1 MGPNA
6 ESRKRTLSEK
16 REAELLLVAITVVWG
31 LTFSLVK
38 KSLVELQPFV
48 FMAYRFWLAF
58 IITSFLCLKKLRSVD
73 RGTLKAG
80 LFLGILLYGSYAFQT
95 FGLKYT
101 TAGNAG
107 FITGLSSSWC
117 RRDR

>member
-1 MGPNA
+1 
-6 ESRKRTLSEK
+6 
-16 REAELLLVAITVVWG
+16 
-31 LTFSLVK
+31 
-38 KSLVELQPFV
+38 
-48 FMAYRFWLAF
+48 
-58 IITSFLCLKKLRSVD
+58 LKKLRSVD

>member
-1 MGPNA
+1 MASDVEKG
-6 ESRKRTLSEK
+6 KRILSEK

-38 KSLVELQPFV
+38 KSLTEIQPFV

-58 IITSFLCLKKLRSVD
+58 IITSFFCLKKLRSVD

-80 LFLGILLYGSYAFQT
+80 LFLGLLLYGSYTFQT

>member
-1 MGPNA
+1 
-6 ESRKRTLSEK
+6 
-16 REAELLLVAITVVWG
+16 
-31 LTFSLVK
+31 
-38 KSLVELQPFV
+38 
-48 FMAYRFWLAF
+48 
-58 IITSFLCLKKLRSVD
+58 LKKLRSVD

-107 FITGLSSSWC
+107 FITGLSSSWR